1 MILTFFFAMVMN
13 IMRFKNENILGGE
26 DVPELNNCLND
37 KSYVRNRSGLDE
49 RNCTMIE
56 NVETLEYL
64 SDNFKKLTLLK
75 SLQKNDSV
83 INKLNL
89 IDDAINNGL
98 LKDDSYTFNVSKG
111 GLLDDWNFTF

>member
-1 MILTFFFAMVMN
+1 MMLTFFFAMVMN

-26 DVPELNNCLND
+26 DIPELNNCLNEN
-37 KSYVRNRSGLDE
+37 SYIKKRSGLDE

-89 IDDAINNGL
+89 IDDAVNKGL
-98 LKDDSYTFNVSKG
+98 LEDDPYNFNISKG